1 MGELED
7 HSPGRLALEKIT
19 RTARDQAK
27 RTWRGFKL
35 FSAADLQTLLAVLR
49 GEHHISGL
57 TNRALQRVLADKN
70 AGQIGRIL
78 KRLRLHG
85 LIRRIGGTYKY
96 YVTQLG
102 QKLLIVALKLK
113 EHLIIPE
120 LQPTSYASLS
130 I

>member
-1 MGELED
+1 
-7 HSPGRLALEKIT
+7 
-19 RTARDQAK
+19 
-27 RTWRGFKL
+27 
-35 FSAADLQTLLAVLR
+35 VLR
-49 GEHHISGL
+49 GEHDISGL
-57 TNRALQRVLADKN
+57 TNRTLQRVLTDKN